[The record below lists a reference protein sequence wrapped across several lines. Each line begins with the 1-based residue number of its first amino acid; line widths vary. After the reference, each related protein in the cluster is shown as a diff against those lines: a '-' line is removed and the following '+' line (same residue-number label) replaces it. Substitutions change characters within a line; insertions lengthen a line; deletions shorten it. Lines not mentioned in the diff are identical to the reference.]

1 MNAFKNTC
9 CCCWQWTSHTPS
21 PWVCPWWLLVNNLLT
36 PTHSQQFRLT
46 MVPIS
51 HQVKFQKGPLVS
63 SGSRNCGW
71 FTGRVKKRPQYPQ
84 RQEKGSRNWGWFGS
98 LGAYSVVSGVGIA
111 SEVDQPHV
119 VALVGH
125 HEAEAVVG
133 EDSLGRGG
141 LVAMEV

>member
-1 MNAFKNTC
+1 
-9 CCCWQWTSHTPS
+9 
-21 PWVCPWWLLVNNLLT
+21 
-36 PTHSQQFRLT
+36 

-51 HQVKFQKGPLVS
+51 HHVKFQNGPLVS

-71 FTGRVKKRPQYPQ
+71 FSGRVKKRPQCPQ
-84 RQEKGSRNWGWFGS
+84 RQEKGSRNWGWFRS
-98 LGAYSVVSGVGIA
+98 LGSYSVVSGVGIA